1 MSQVTTQ
8 RISFDLL
15 NVSVDLFIQ
24 ILILNFLLLQG
35 GGGSLMAEQCHAVDW
50 NVVSSPIQ

>member
-35 GGGSLMAEQCHAVDW
+35 GGSLMAEQCHAVDW
-50 NVVSSPIQ
+50 NVDSSPIQ